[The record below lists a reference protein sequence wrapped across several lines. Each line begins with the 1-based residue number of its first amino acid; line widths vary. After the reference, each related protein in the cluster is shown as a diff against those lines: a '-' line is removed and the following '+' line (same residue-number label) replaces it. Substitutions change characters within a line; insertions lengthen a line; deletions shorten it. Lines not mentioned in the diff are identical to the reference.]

1 VNSDNSELWI
11 TWENQRRNRELSRR
25 LGVPLLELAAVDRI
39 PNPVRKYLSGAL
51 WTLRHL
57 LRRAPRRV
65 WCQNPSL
72 ALSLLMLAYA
82 RVRRAFLVVDAH
94 NAGLFPLEGRVPLL
108 NALSR
113 LVQRGADLTVVT
125 NTPLADHVAANGGRP
140 FLLPDPIPYLDG
152 FERERLAGQASLLFI
167 CTYAMDEPYA
177 EVFEAARR
185 LPPTIRIYVSGNYAK
200 RGIDPAA
207 LPSNLVLTGY
217 LSEEAYIRLLRSVD
231 ATIDLTT
238 RENCLVCGAYES
250 IAAGK
255 PMVLSKTRAIQKFFP
270 AGAVY
275 TDNSAADIRRCIE
288 QVLAD
293 RGRLAAE
300 IRGLRQKREAEWE
313 QRKHEL
319 LTLVRGAS

>member
-1 VNSDNSELWI
+1 MNSNTSELWI
-11 TWENQRRNRELSRR
+11 TWESQRRNREISCR
-25 LGVPLLELAAVDRI
+25 LGVPLLELDAVDRI
-39 PNPVRKYLSGAL
+39 PNSVRKYLSGAL
-51 WTLRHL
+51 WTLKHL
-57 LRRAPRRV
+57 MKTAPRRV

-72 ALSLLMLAYA
+72 VLSLLMLAYA
-82 RVRRAFLVVDAH
+82 RARRAFLVVDAH
-94 NAGLFPLEGRVPLL
+94 NAGIFPLEGRVSLL

-125 NTPLADHVAANGGRP
+125 NAPLAEHVAANGGRP
-140 FLLPDPIPYLDG
+140 FVLPDPIPHLDG
-152 FERERLAGQASLLFI
+152 FGSERLGGQANLLFI

-177 EVFEAARR
+177 EVFEAARS
-185 LPPTIRIYVSGNYAK
+185 LPPTIRIFVSGNYAK
-200 RGIDPAA
+200 RGVDPAA

-255 PMVLSKTRAIQKFFP
+255 PMVLSKTRALQTFFS

-275 TDNSAADIRRCIE
+275 TDNSAADIRCCIE
-288 QVLAD
+288 KVLAE
-293 RGRLAAE
+293 RERLAAE
-300 IRGLRQKREAEWE
+300 IVHLRRKRAAEWE
-313 QRKHEL
+313 QRRREL
-319 LTLVRGAS
+319 LAHVRGAD